1 VLLLLF
7 VFFFAS
13 PVLAQ
18 PEDEASGEE
27 NTESNEEAA
36 PADSEPQEPVPVEEG
51 SDDQTAPAEE
61 ASNEGEGDSQESG
74 DGSAE
79 GAEGSAEGGDSS
91 EEGGEGSSTESSLSD
106 DPSEALGEMPEED
119 YQPPDAARGLA
130 EPIPR
135 PSAAGEDVLEE
146 IERFERALR
155 SFESEVVEYRDDISR
170 LVRLEYEG
178 RRRDLHSVYDREIDT
193 LRDEE
198 RNLRL
203 GAIERLEEF
212 VRRYPRHAPETP
224 DAMFRLAELYFE
236 KESDDFV
243 AADEEYARLLDLYD
257 LGELADVPDEPQ
269 KDYSSTV
276 SWFQRVIVDFPD
288 YRQVDGAHYLM
299 GYALL
304 QMGQEDVA
312 VESFRALVRDFPDS
326 DFAQEAWVRV
336 GEYLFEFNEYEEAAA
351 AYTHALEYGS
361 EGRLYDE
368 ALFKLGWAHYL
379 GNYYQESLDTFV
391 ILIDYYEEADD
402 VSGALREEAL
412 QYMAVV
418 LAEEDWNIDGE
429 RDLNAGLPRVSEQL
443 VTGKQWELD
452 VLDRLTAVW
461 FDNESYPLAIDGFNY
476 AIENWPTDR
485 KNPERHERIVAAL
498 SRMREYDDAFSEQ
511 LRFGELYGTE
521 SEWYASQEEQ
531 ANIQA
536 MAYADELV
544 RTTVLDSARYYNQQA
559 DLLRDQSLQNPEL
572 EQGAIDAYQIAATA
586 YQNFLQQYPGDRE
599 AYEVRFLYAQALYYS
614 FEFMTAAEQYEQVRA
629 LEGPRQELAGYQV
642 VKSIEAALLD
652 EIGKGAVEAYALPT
666 FRGDDEPD
674 PDREE
679 VHEGGP
685 LPLHPLTETLI
696 GAYDA
701 YVELGLNPEDDP
713 TTQGRFAFLAGKTY
727 FDHNQM
733 EDARARFQAMLD
745 NPVYRAQEEALL
757 AASLLI
763 ESYRME
769 GDFENMAMWAT
780 RISELD
786 FGGEDIDREFLE
798 QFIEDANTM
807 RVGAA
812 FLQAEQLFQGEEYE
826 AAALEYV
833 RLVNQNPESEFAAA
847 ALNNAAVAW
856 EREQRYEPAMQLYQR
871 VVSDYPDCDFV
882 ADALYRVAVN
892 SRRFFDFERATN
904 TYIILS
910 QRDDV
915 EEERARSALFAAAE
929 LQQFSGRF
937 VDSAQTYE
945 QFNDTFPE
953 DENAPIALYRAG
965 LMYERDERYTEME
978 RVWRLMRRDF
988 GRMRATEDIP
998 IDAMY
1003 VDTLRRTA
1011 DYYAEVAFDEREA
1024 SRMYNDVLDEFFR
1037 RNTGDVESTYSAG
1050 KARFW
1055 LAENAFAEW
1064 AEVQIQGSVARQ
1076 RNIVGEQIQGIP
1088 PLVEGYTQIIEL
1100 NSAEWTLAAYY
1111 MVGRVY
1117 QAFADK
1123 LYAVPIPDEIA
1134 DDEDLAFAYQLELE
1148 DVASRFED
1156 EAVANWRVA
1165 MEVGSQSGL
1174 VNEWTISTIRELNR
1188 YLGSEF
1194 PLFKEEPDFVQHNVI
1209 SPMPMMTLTGS
1220 ATMEAPLNEDLDSG
1234 GTDDLPP
1241 DSVEDLDDSPVE
1253 DLDDGFDNLDDEQF
1267 DDLEPLEDI

>member
-1 VLLLLF
+1 MIDTSRSRYTTPFGIALSLLLAALF
-7 VFFFAS
+7 VIPAQAQPTDEGSDEATTESSEEAS
-13 PVLAQ
+13 PADTDTDQ
-18 PEDEASGEE
+18 
-27 NTESNEEAA
+27 EAA
-36 PADSEPQEPVPVEEG
+36 PTDAE
-51 SDDQTAPAEE
+51 SDEQST
-61 ASNEGEGDSQESG
+61 EGDSQDADETEAGTGEES
-74 DGSAE
+74 
-79 GAEGSAEGGDSS
+79 
-91 EEGGEGSSTESSLSD
+91 TNSSLSD
-106 DPSEALGEMPEED
+106 DQSEALGEMPEED
-119 YQPPDAARGLA
+119 FQPPDAARGLA

-135 PSAAGEDVLEE
+135 PSAAGDDVLEE
-146 IERFERALR
+146 IDRFERALR

-212 VRRYPRHAPETP
+212 VRRYPRHPPESP

-243 AADEEYARLLDLYD
+243 AEDEEYARLLDLYD
-257 LGELADVPDEPQ
+257 LGELPDVPDEPQ

-312 VESFRALVRDFPDS
+312 VDSFRALVRDFPES

-336 GEYLFEFNEYEEAAA
+336 GEYLFEYNEYEEAAA
-351 AYTHALEYGS
+351 AYTRALEYGS

-391 ILIDYYEEADD
+391 VLINYYEEAED

-418 LAEEDWNIDGE
+418 LAEEDWDIDGE
-429 RDLNAGLPRVSEQL
+429 RDMNAGLPRVSEQL
-443 VTGKQWELD
+443 RTGKQWELD
-452 VLDRLTAVW
+452 VLDRLTEVW
-461 FDNESYPLAIDGFNY
+461 FDNETYPLAIDGFNY

-498 SRMREYDDAFSEQ
+498 SRMREYDAAFSEQ
-511 LRFGELYGTE
+511 LRFGELYGVT

-559 DLLRDQSLQNPEL
+559 DLLRDQSLQNPAL

-586 YQNFLQQYPGDRE
+586 YQNFLDQYPGDRE
-599 AYEVRFLYAQALYYS
+599 AYEVRFLYAQALYYG

-652 EIGKGAVEAYALPT
+652 EIGKGALEAYALPT
-666 FRGDDEPD
+666 FRGEDDPD

-679 VHEGGP
+679 PHEGGP

-696 GAYDA
+696 AAYDA

-786 FGGEDIDREFLE
+786 FGGDDIDREFLE

-812 FLQAEQLFQGEEYE
+812 FLQAEQLFQGEQYE
-826 AAALEYV
+826 DAALEYV
-833 RLVNQNPESEFAAA
+833 RLVNQNPQSEFAAA

-882 ADALYRVAVN
+882 AEALYRVAVN

-915 EEERARSALFAAAE
+915 DEERARSALFAAAE

-945 QFNDTFPE
+945 QFNDTFPD

-965 LMYERDERYTEME
+965 LMYERDERYSEME
-978 RVWRLMRRDF
+978 RVWRLLRRDF
-988 GRMRATEDIP
+988 GRMTASAEIP

-1003 VDTLRRTA
+1003 VDTIRRTA
-1011 DYYAEVAFDEREA
+1011 DYYAEVVGDDREA
-1024 SRMYNDVLDEFFR
+1024 RRMYNDVLDEFFR
-1037 RNTGDVESTYSAG
+1037 RTTGDVESTYSAG

-1055 LAENAFAEW
+1055 LAENAFSEW
-1064 AEVQIQGSVARQ
+1064 AEIQIQGSVARQ

-1088 PLVEGYTQIIEL
+1088 PLVEGYTAIIEL

-1194 PLFKEEPDFVQHNVI
+1194 PLFKEEPDFIQHNVI
-1209 SPMPMMTLTGS
+1209 SPMPMMTPEGAARVDQPVT
-1220 ATMEAPLNEDLDSG
+1220 EDLDT
-1234 GTDDLPP
+1234 GTSDDSPP
-1241 DSVEDLDDSPVE
+1241 DTVEDLDDSPVE
-1253 DLDDGFDNLDDEQF
+1253 DLDDGFEDFDDQEF